1 MKVCELFTSIQGE
14 STYAGL
20 PCTFVRL
27 SGCNLRCSYCD
38 TQYSYEEGADM
49 TIDEVLRRV
58 DFSGVRLVEITGGEP
73 LLQGEETIALIN
85 KLLEKGYEVLVETN
99 GSMHIQEID
108 ERVTV
113 ILDMKTPDSGMS
125 HKMDFSNLESIKNSD
140 EVKFV
145 LCSRNDYEWSK
156 EIISRYRLEER
167 CKVLF
172 SPAFGL
178 LHPRDLASW
187 ILEDR
192 LCVRLNIQL
201 QKYIFHPG
209 ERMV

>member
-1 MKVCELFTSIQGE
+1 MRVCELFTSIQGE
-14 STYAGL
+14 STFAGL

-27 SGCNLRCSYCD
+27 SGCNLRCVYCD
-38 TQYSYEEGADM
+38 TRYSYEEGSEMKIGDVM
-49 TIDEVLRRV
+49 HRV
-58 DFSGVRLVEITGGEP
+58 DSAGVRLVEITGGEP
-73 LLQGEETIALIN
+73 LLQGEETMSLIG
-85 KLLEKGYEVLVETN
+85 KLLGKSYEVLVETN
-99 GSMHIQEID
+99 GSMNIQGID

-125 HKMDFSNLESIKNSD
+125 HKMDFSNLERVKNSD

-156 EIISRYRLEER
+156 EIISRYGLEEKCR
-167 CKVLF
+167 VLL

-187 ILEDR
+187 ILDDR
-192 LCVRLNIQL
+192 LCVRLNIQIH
-201 QKYIFHPG
+201 KYIFHPG

>member
-1 MKVCELFTSIQGE
+1 
-14 STYAGL
+14 
-20 PCTFVRL
+20 
-27 SGCNLRCSYCD
+27 
-38 TQYSYEEGADM
+38 QYSYEEGADM